1 MITRTV
7 LLSFRKVTQLKYYHW
22 GGKKN
27 EGKKW
32 NERGKSG
39 ICRDYS
45 IGAGSLTVMYDT
57 K

>member
-22 GGKKN
+22 GGEKN